1 MRQAAHSEAQ
11 TDPRLDRLTAALA
24 AVLPA
29 STTFAVS
36 KATAPGAASIEI
48 GVHSLFARWIGR
60 GSVHA
65 VREALSL
72 QPQAAILVASEM
84 SLAARAAAARSGVG
98 WVDESGAAEI
108 AVAGIV
114 VSRTGERRAK
124 TSRAM
129 GWTPVVL
136 SVAEA
141 LLYGTEATVSATSAS
156 TGHSMSAVARALA
169 FLTSLGLLEASAAR
183 GRLAGRRI
191 VDAREMIDSYA
202 DAANDLL
209 PDSQLRCG
217 LLWSQPLAELQ
228 KVGRRW
234 QESGVRWAATGAMA
248 ADLLA
253 PHLAELAAAE
263 IYVDAATAPALLNKA
278 RQGGLTPLEGGRLL
292 LRPFPTAASLRLA
305 SMVAD
310 IRIAPWPRVYADLRR
325 VGVRG
330 EEAAEHLLETIGA

>member
-1 MRQAAHSEAQ
+1 MRHASQDSGAQ
-11 TDPRLDRLTAALA
+11 SDPRLDRLIAALA
-24 AVLPA
+24 AVLPTA
-29 STTFAVS
+29 TTFAVS
-36 KATAPGAASIEI
+36 EATAPGAARIEI
-48 GVHSLFARWIGR
+48 DAHSLLARWIGR

-72 QPQAAILVASEM
+72 RPQAEILVASEM
-84 SLAARAAAARSGVG
+84 SLAARAQAARSGVG

-108 AVAGIV
+108 ALAGIV
-114 VSRTGERRAK
+114 VSRTGERRVR
-124 TSRAM
+124 TSTV

-141 LLYGTEATVSATSAS
+141 LLCGTEPTVSATSAR

-169 FLTSLGLLEASAAR
+169 FLTRLGLLEASAAR
-183 GRLAGRRI
+183 GRLAGRRM
-191 VDAREMIDSYA
+191 VDVRAMIDSYA

-209 PDSQLRCG
+209 SASQLRCG
-217 LLWSQPLAELQ
+217 MLWRQPMAELQ
-228 KVGRRW
+228 RVGRRW
-234 QESGVRWAATGAMA
+234 EQSGVRWAATGAMA

-263 IYVDAATAPALLNKA
+263 IYVDAATGPALLNAA

-305 SMVAD
+305 SMVANV
-310 IRIAPWPRVYADLRR
+310 RIVPWPRVYADLRR

-330 EEAAEHLLETIGA
+330 EEAAEHLLETVGA